1 MASNDPY
8 VRTATA
14 RIGGY
19 ARWINVNDR
28 QAATAGARKAAWDRF
43 ERQVDPDGTLPPEV
57 RAQRA
62 DAARKAYYT
71 RLSYL
76 AVKAKRAKKAG
87 AK

>member
-1 MASNDPY
+1 MASKDPY

-43 ERQVDPDGTLPPEV
+43 ERQVDPDGTLPAEV

-62 DAARKAYYT
+62 DAARKAFYT
-71 RLSYL
+71 RISYL
-76 AVKAKRAKKAG
+76 AVKARRAKRAG